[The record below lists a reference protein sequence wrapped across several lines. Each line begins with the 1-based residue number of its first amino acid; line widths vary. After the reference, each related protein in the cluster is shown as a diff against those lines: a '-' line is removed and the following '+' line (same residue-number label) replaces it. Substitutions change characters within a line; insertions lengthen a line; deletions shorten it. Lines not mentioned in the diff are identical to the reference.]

1 MTGALAAL
9 RAAMTPDERA
19 AYADLFAHG
28 DVLAAARPL
37 DPTGRY
43 RDAAIEGALATLA
56 VHQIVARRQAAEMAA
71 ALKQLEEATRAVR
84 ALVQEWR

>member
-1 MTGALAAL
+1 MTGALASL

-37 DPTGRY
+37 DTQGRY

-56 VHQIVARRQAAEMAA
+56 VHQVAARRQVTEMMV
-71 ALKQLEEATRAVR
+71 ALARLDEATRAVR